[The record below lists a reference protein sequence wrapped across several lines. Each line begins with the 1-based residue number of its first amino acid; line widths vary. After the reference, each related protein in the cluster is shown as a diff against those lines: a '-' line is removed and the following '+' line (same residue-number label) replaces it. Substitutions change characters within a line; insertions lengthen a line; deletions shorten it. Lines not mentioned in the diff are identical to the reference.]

1 MYTQVTC
8 PNCQTPYTA
17 EIHQVID
24 SDETPHLKQQ
34 LLAGQLNVAVCPS
47 CGAGGQM
54 MTPMLFHDAKHE
66 MFIIFMPQELNMGQ
80 MEREQLIGQ
89 MARQV
94 MDSMPQEKRRA
105 YMLQPQTMITMQS
118 FMEKVLETEGVT
130 KEMIQ
135 RQQKQLELLQT
146 LAKADKDVADHLIK
160 ERANEIDETFFAM
173 LQQYIDTAA
182 QMQDNDQLIPLTN
195 LRAKLMTKTKVGQE
209 LERQQIALH
218 GLNREAKAQ
227 NGLSP
232 ELLLKHLLKHLGDE
246 KIEAALVRAGQPAL
260 TYQFFQ
266 QLTSEIDAKK
276 KAGEQTA
283 VQQMTAMRERLLVI
297 FDEMQAESKRLLDE
311 ADDML
316 QAILAAEDKTAAIQ
330 ANMAKIDDAFMY
342 LLSTRIAQADQDGR
356 TAEMQALNEVHEL
369 IVKTAESQYPPEI
382 LLLNQLMEAPS
393 PDAQNKILDE
403 NQALLSTDLVGMVD
417 AVMQQ
422 FKEAGQEEL
431 NGRLREIKSKIEARI

>member
-1 MYTQVTC
+1 
-8 PNCQTPYTA
+8 
-17 EIHQVID
+17 
-24 SDETPHLKQQ
+24 
-34 LLAGQLNVAVCPS
+34 
-47 CGAGGQM
+47 
-54 MTPMLFHDAKHE
+54 
-66 MFIIFMPQELNMGQ
+66 
-80 MEREQLIGQ
+80 

-195 LRAKLMTKTKVGQE
+195 LRAKLMTQTKVGQE

-218 GLNREAKAQ
+218 SLNREAKAQ

-232 ELLLKHLLKHLGDE
+232 ELLLKHLLKNLGDE
-246 KIEAALVRAGQPAL
+246 KIETALVRVGQPAL

-266 QLTSEIDAKK
+266 QLTSEIEAKG

-311 ADDML
+311 ADDTL

-330 ANMAKIDDAFMY
+330 ANMGKIDDAFMY

-403 NQALLSTDLVGMVD
+403 NQALLSPDLVGMVD